1 MRPPAHLSPSGHSR
15 FSPFG
20 HFVPHLLF
28 ASDQSRPHRFSGA
41 GGDGTVMGS
50 GGGKGGT
57 GGPGGGH
64 AGRPPAQLSPS
75 GHSSFV
81 PPGHGVPGQDAAAAP
96 QLTPHR
102 FVFGDSSDGGG
113 DARGGG
119 GEGSGGAG
127 AGGGG
132 GEGGEGG
139 ASVQG
144 VRPPAH
150 VSPSGHSLFMPFG
163 HFVPHLPFASAQ
175 DPRPHRFSVGPGGG
189 GGGGDGCCGGDGGG
203 NGGGGGG
210 GAGGGFGR
218 GGGGDGGGGGGGDGG
233 GDGYG
238 GRGWMAVVQRSFS

>member
-102 FVFGDSSDGGG
+102 FVFG
-113 DARGGG
+113 
-119 GEGSGGAG
+119 GGAGVASG
-127 AGGGG
+127 AGGGQG
-132 GEGGEGG
+132 GRLPW
-139 ASVQG
+139 Q
-144 VRPPAH
+144 
-150 VSPSGHSLFMPFG
+150 VSPSGHSP
-163 HFVPHLPFASAQ
+163 FVPNGHGVPGQESAAAPQ
-175 DPRPHRFSVGPGGG
+175 LAPQRFVLTGR
-189 GGGGDGCCGGDGGG
+189 GGDGDGHSGRPPWQPSPPGHSSSVPSGHGVPHDAAAEAQSTPHRLVFGGDASVRAMSVQGLHHTVQVVVPSGGEEESEL
-203 NGGGGGG
+203 
-210 GAGGGFGR
+210 
-218 GGGGDGGGGGGGDGG
+218 
-233 GDGYG
+233 
-238 GRGWMAVVQRSFS
+238 M